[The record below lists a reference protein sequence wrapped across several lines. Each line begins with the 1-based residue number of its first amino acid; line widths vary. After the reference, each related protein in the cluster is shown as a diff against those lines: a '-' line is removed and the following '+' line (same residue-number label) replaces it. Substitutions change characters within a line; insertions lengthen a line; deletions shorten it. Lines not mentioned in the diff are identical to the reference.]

1 MGTRSIVNASYI
13 LPNMGKFVVGNYTMV
28 IVRNQRENL
37 TKEEGRWGVRAHLHS
52 TTNCMH
58 PQWAI

>member
-13 LPNMGKFVVGNYTMV
+13 LPNMGKFVVGNYTVV

-37 TKEEGRWGVRAHLHS
+37 TKEDAR
-52 TTNCMH
+52 
-58 PQWAI
+58 